1 MPESLFAMNREI
13 EIMIELQ
20 GYWSGL
26 LRRHADIERG
36 EKSIAS
42 WNSELEARESA
53 LSLLE
58 DDIKH
63 DKGRLKQGEL
73 ELSEHDEHYKRLEDR
88 RLMIKTEKE
97 LKALEN
103 ELQKIDGERD
113 SLESEIIVLLDEL
126 EKKERELTEMDANL
140 KKLRVQVESDVMD
153 VQSRIG
159 DFRKEISE
167 YQKKFDQLLLE
178 LSTGVKTRF
187 KKLIESGS
195 GEAIAPL
202 EGNNCGG
209 CHFRLP
215 LHEILDASRD
225 DKIINC
231 TNCGRF
237 VYTK

>member
-1 MPESLFAMNREI
+1 MNREI

-26 LRRHADIERG
+26 LSRRADIERN

-42 WNSELEARESA
+42 WKSELEAKESA
-53 LSLLE
+53 VSLLE
-58 DDIKH
+58 NEIKS
-63 DKGRLKQGEL
+63 DKSRHKQGEL
-73 ELSEHDEHYKRLEDR
+73 ELSERDGHYKRLEDR

-97 LKALEN
+97 LKALES

-113 SLESEIIVLLDEL
+113 SLESEIIILLDEI
-126 EKKERELTEMDANL
+126 EKKEQDLSEMDADL
-140 KKLRVQVESDVMD
+140 VKLRVQVESDVMEA
-153 VQSRIG
+153 QSRIE
-159 DFRKEISE
+159 DFRREISE
-167 YQKKFDQLLLE
+167 YQSRFDQLLPE
-178 LSTGVKTRF
+178 LSTGVKARF

-202 EGNNCGG
+202 EGNTCGG

-215 LHEILDASRD
+215 GYEILDASRD